1 MKLKKEFLVHN
12 TGGEAVLVPTGE
24 AGFSGVMRGNR
35 SLGAILELL
44 RSETTEE
51 ALVSAMR
58 GRFEAPEG
66 KIEADVKK
74 ALNELRG
81 IGALDE

>member
-12 TGGEAVLVPTGE
+12 AGGETVLVPTGG

-44 RSETTEE
+44 RSDTTEE

-58 GRFEAPEG
+58 ARFEAPEG
-66 KIEADVKK
+66 KIEADVRK
-74 ALNELRG
+74 ALAELRG